1 MGTSNRIVLITG
13 GSRGI
18 GRAIALRLAREKP
31 EHVVISYNMNHPA
44 AKQTVADLQALGV
57 GASAVPLDVSRPE
70 LMEELFKGV
79 QERFG
84 RLDVF
89 VSNAARA
96 SFRPALELSL
106 RAWQKM
112 LDLNATAFLRGAQLA
127 AGLMRESG
135 GGKIVGLSSLGSIR
149 ALPQYAGLG
158 ASKAAIESLVRYLG
172 VELAPLGIN
181 VNAVSAG
188 FVDTE
193 SMRLN
198 PEFDAVVAQVK
209 AKTPAGRIATPE
221 DVAGVVAFLCS
232 PDARWIYGQTL
243 IADGGTSLVF

>member
-1 MGTSNRIVLITG
+1 MATSKRIVLITG

-18 GRAIALRLAREKP
+18 GRAIALRLAKEQP
-31 EHVVISYNMNHPA
+31 EHVVISYCMNHDA
-44 AKQTVADLQALGV
+44 ARRTVADLQALGV
-57 GASAVPLDVSRPE
+57 GASAFPLDVSRTE
-70 LMEELFKGV
+70 LLEELFATV
-79 QERFG
+79 RERFG

-96 SFRPALELSL
+96 SFRPALELTG

-112 LDLNATAFLRGAQLA
+112 MDLNATAFLKGAQLA
-127 AGLMRESG
+127 AGLMRG
-135 GGKIVGLSSLGSIR
+135 GGGGQIVGLSSLGSIR
-149 ALPQYAGLG
+149 ALPGYAGLG
-158 ASKAAIESLVRYLG
+158 AAKAAIECLTRYLG
-172 VELAPLGIN
+172 AELAPLGIN
-181 VNAVSAG
+181 VNTVSAG

-198 PEFDAVVAQVK
+198 PDFDALAAQVK
-209 AKTPAGRIATPE
+209 ARTPAGRIAAPE

-243 IADGGTSLVF
+243 IADGGISLVF

>member
-1 MGTSNRIVLITG
+1 METGNRIVLITG

-44 AKQTVADLQALGV
+44 ARKTVEDLKALGV

-70 LMEELFKGV
+70 LMDELFAGV
-79 QERFG
+79 KERFG

-96 SFRPALELSL
+96 SFRPVLELSQ
-106 RAWQKM
+106 RAWEKM
-112 LDLNATAFLRGAQLA
+112 LDLNATAFLHGAQLA
-127 AGLMRESG
+127 AGLMRGNGSG
-135 GGKIVGLSSLGSIR
+135 HIVGLSSLGSIR
-149 ALPQYAGLG
+149 ALPGYAGLG
-158 ASKAAIESLVRYLG
+158 ASKAAIESLTRYLG
-172 VELAPLGIN
+172 VELAPLGIR
-181 VNAVSAG
+181 VNTVSAG

-198 PEFDAVVAQVK
+198 PEFDALAAQVK
-209 AKTPAGRIATPE
+209 ARTPAGRVATPE

-243 IADGGTSLVF
+243 IADGGASLVF